1 MKLEELRDSDKTIVI
16 VSHSLDVVKKLC
28 SRFIWI
34 YDGKIKM
41 DGNSEKV
48 IDCYLEQVIE
58 DHKVKGPT
66 KIEKKDKY
74 VGEITIDSPVFGEK
88 IKIDQGILRI
98 YGWELSETDE
108 SIVEIYID
116 EKYLGKATREERKDV
131 IAVLGDQL
139 GGYLANPTPG
149 WEFNIEKNKL
159 FEGKHILKVSTLD
172 ENGNLIKSKE
182 LDFYC
187 IQ

>member
-1 MKLEELRDSDKTIVI
+1 ML
-16 VSHSLDVVKKLC
+16 
-28 SRFIWI
+28 
-34 YDGKIKM
+34 G
-41 DGNSEKV
+41 
-48 IDCYLEQVIE
+48 
-58 DHKVKGPT
+58 
-66 KIEKKDKY
+66 
-74 VGEITIDSPVFGEK
+74 
-88 IKIDQGILRI
+88 
-98 YGWELSETDE
+98 
-108 SIVEIYID
+108 IYID